1 MSGPNCLSRLLVVQ
15 PDSLQADA
23 LREALHGLAAE
34 DVVVAESLDDALS
47 SIDQCV
53 PDVVLLP
60 TLIPATVENYLIA
73 YLGTIPNAGHV
84 QILGLPRLE
93 RSDDSVERQARF
105 AWRRLQGPHVVGTPG
120 CDPGVFAQDV
130 TFYLASA
137 RERKMEC
144 AAYSALSGKS
154 ERRGERRFASNEVP
168 WISYVS
174 FGGERVG
181 LINVSSGGALLRT
194 RSRPEHHFLRRSDPN
209 VLDRSCLTLELRSDS
224 KVHAMGRVVR
234 CVPLR
239 TSALTE
245 YEIAFS
251 FDHTVG
257 LDLPAADT
265 LVPVSRTSTE
275 SSVQRFERGGDSLA
289 GIFRELWEA
298 VERS

>member
-1 MSGPNCLSRLLVVQ
+1 MSRLLVVQ

-23 LREALHGLAAE
+23 LREALHGPAAE

-60 TLIPATVENYLIA
+60 TLIPAAVENYLIA

-84 QILGLPRLE
+84 RILGLPRFE
-93 RSDDSVERQARF
+93 RSDNSVEPQARSRF
-105 AWRRLQGPHVVGTPG
+105 PWRRLQGPHVVGTPG

-137 RERKMEC
+137 RELKMEC

-154 ERRGERRFASNEVP
+154 ERRGERRFANNEVP
-168 WISYVS
+168 WISYVR
-174 FGGERVG
+174 FGGERVA

-209 VLDRSCLTLELRSDS
+209 ALEPSCLTLELRSDS
-224 KVHAMGRVVR
+224 KVHALGRVVR
-234 CVPLR
+234 CVPSR
-239 TSALTE
+239 TSALTQ
-245 YEIAFS
+245 YEVAFS
-251 FDHTVG
+251 FDHSVG
-257 LDLPAADT
+257 LDLPAAGT
-265 LVPVSRTSTE
+265 LVPALSGTGTE
-275 SSVQRFERGGDSLA
+275 NGGQRFEKGGDSPSRT
-289 GIFRELWEA
+289 FRELWEA